1 MSGWFEN
8 LSARSH
14 ILVDIWLTPHASLD
28 LPTTCVLY
36 CFLEEKMFSIFSAPE
51 GSAAAAARRAAVA
64 AVIAD
69 IPGVAHILLFLFVF
83 THVLF
88 PGDFLCL

>member
-28 LPTTCVLY
+28 LPTGLVLDG
-36 CFLEEKMFSIFSAPE
+36 FVEEKIPPALGAAKGP
-51 GSAAAAARRAAVA
+51 AAAAACRAAVA

-83 THVLF
+83 THVLC